1 MTTLTLLRGLRFVD
15 SFFPSGGYAFS
26 SGLETAVQQGA
37 VRHADDL
44 NRYVTT
50 FLTQGTARCD
60 AVAVSMAHAAATS
73 SDLSRAL
80 NADHELEA
88 IKTCQE
94 IRAASRQMGR
104 QVMRVAGEQRSGD
117 PAILT
122 GFRARVDA
130 EETSGHLAVCLGL
143 ILGNHGWSR
152 RDAIAVYLYQTAI
165 GFASAALK
173 LMPIG
178 QHTTQRLLEGWLP
191 LIDHLSREAEQQL
204 RMSCWTPLHDIYAMR
219 QARLTSR
226 LFRS

>member
-1 MTTLTLLRGLRFVD
+1 MNTLTLLRGLRFVD

-44 NRYVTT
+44 NRYVAT
-50 FLTQGTARCD
+50 FLTQGAARCD
-60 AVAVSMAHAAATS
+60 AVAVSMAHAAATTG
-73 SDLSRAL
+73 DLTRAL

-94 IRAASRQMGR
+94 TRAASRQMGR

-117 PAILT
+117 SAILA
-122 GFRARVDA
+122 GFGARVDA
-130 EETSGHLAVCLGL
+130 EQTPGHLAVCLGL
-143 ILGNHGWSR
+143 ILGSQGWDR
-152 RDAIAVYLYQTAI
+152 QDAIAIYLYQTAI

-191 LIDHLSREAEQQL
+191 LIDHLSREAERQPQI
-204 RMSCWTPLHDIYAMR
+204 SCWTPLHDIYAMR
-219 QARLTSR
+219 HARLTTR